1 MSSLQQLVARDG
13 GGRGLL
19 GLGDLGIVFN
29 KPKQSGGCI
38 LFYFSVSPLP
48 GKGVEDLLGRSKVK
62 CARYPPCVCLLS
74 PLGREGGVELLSNL

>member
-38 LFYFSVSPLP
+38 LFYFFR
-48 GKGVEDLLGRSKVK
+48 E
-62 CARYPPCVCLLS
+62 PPS
-74 PLGREGGVELLSNL
+74 SWQRGG

>member
-48 GKGVEDLLGRSKVK
+48 PGKGVQQTMNAQVSNQEIVLGDFE
-62 CARYPPCVCLLS
+62 P
-74 PLGREGGVELLSNL
+74 